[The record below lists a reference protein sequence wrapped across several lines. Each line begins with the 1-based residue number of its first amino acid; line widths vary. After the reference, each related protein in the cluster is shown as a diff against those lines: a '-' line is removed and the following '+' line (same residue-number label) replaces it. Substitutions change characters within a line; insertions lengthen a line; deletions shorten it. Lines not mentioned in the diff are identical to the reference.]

1 MVSSLLGLSSYMR
14 YPKMRTI
21 IVRGVDSRGQ
31 ALVEM
36 ALVIFL
42 LMLLV
47 FGIFEFGRAMYIK
60 NTLTHSA
67 RAGAR
72 AGVVTPGLISPVTH
86 KGCTDASSV
95 IATSCNNLYSG
106 IDKSKVTVL
115 LQVFAQGDDPDTATP
130 KTTNAT
136 TPPSPGDTVKV
147 TVTLDGFTSIVPKI
161 VPVPTTL
168 SGNTAM
174 RYE

>member
-1 MVSSLLGLSSYMR
+1 MR
-14 YPKMRTI
+14 DLRMNVMNGK
-21 IVRGVDSRGQ
+21 GQ
-31 ALVEM
+31 ALVEL

-42 LMLLV
+42 LLLLV
-47 FGIFEFGRAMYIK
+47 MGIFEFGRAMYVK
-60 NTLTHSA
+60 NTLTHAA

-86 KGCTDASSV
+86 KGCTDSSTV
-95 IATSCNNLYSG
+95 ISTSCNNLYSG
-106 IDKSKVTVL
+106 IDKKNVTVL

-136 TPPSPGDTVKV
+136 TPPSQGDTVKV
-147 TVTLDGFTSIVPKI
+147 TVTLDGFTSLVPKI
-161 VPVPTTL
+161 IPVPTTL

>member
-1 MVSSLLGLSSYMR
+1 MR
-14 YPKMRTI
+14 DLRMNLMNGK
-21 IVRGVDSRGQ
+21 GQ

-42 LMLLV
+42 LLLLV
-47 FGIFEFGRAMYIK
+47 MGIVEFGRAMYVK
-60 NTLTHSA
+60 NTLTHAA

-72 AGVVTPGLISPVTH
+72 AGVVTPSLVSPVTH
-86 KGCTDASSV
+86 KGCTDSSTV
-95 IATSCNNLYSG
+95 VATSCNNLYSG

-115 LQVFAQGDDPDTATP
+115 LQVFAQGDDPDTASP

-136 TPPSPGDTVKV
+136 TPPNPGDTVKV
-147 TVTLDGFTSIVPKI
+147 TVTLEGFTSIVPKMLPI
-161 VPVPTTL
+161 PTTL